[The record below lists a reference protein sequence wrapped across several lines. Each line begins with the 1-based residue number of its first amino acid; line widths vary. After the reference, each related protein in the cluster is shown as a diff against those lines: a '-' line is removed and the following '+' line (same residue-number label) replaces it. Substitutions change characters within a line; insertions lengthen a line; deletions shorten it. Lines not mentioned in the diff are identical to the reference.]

1 MTCGNRRKLTLEI
14 FESHLTRSSE
24 WSIMLR
30 DLRVS
35 SVENDLSDYLIFCS
49 KKSDY
54 DLNI

>member
-14 FESHLTRSSE
+14 FESHLTHSSE